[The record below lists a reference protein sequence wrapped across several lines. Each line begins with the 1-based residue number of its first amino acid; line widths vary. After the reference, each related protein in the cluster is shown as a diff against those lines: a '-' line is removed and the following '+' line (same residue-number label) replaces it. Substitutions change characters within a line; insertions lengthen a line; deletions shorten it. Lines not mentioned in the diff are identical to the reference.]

1 MNKHFATF
9 TLLTAL
15 LFTCAGL
22 AFAQDPVQFYAQP
35 PIHIITG
42 PDVNTGG
49 PPPTA
54 ETPGSLA
61 CVYELVKQT
70 KGCPIATSKTLP
82 TGGWGA
88 IALVDAFDNPQAAND
103 VKVWAQQFG
112 IKKYS
117 FKVVFATGKRPVF
130 NAGWALEESLDIEM
144 AVSMA
149 PKAKIYLVEAA
160 SNNNNDL
167 YFAEK
172 VAGDLVAKA
181 GGGVISN
188 SWQGGEYSTE
198 DQDGKTYFNHPGVV
212 YFASSGDGGYNNTGF
227 PAVSPYVVAA
237 GGTQIIR
244 SSGNFQAEWYWS
256 GGGSG
261 LSQYESRPAYQDIIK
276 KIVGSKRGV
285 PDFSAVATNVPVYS
299 GSNGGWFTVAG
310 TSISSPLLAGIVNA
324 AASKAKST
332 SAELTAV
339 YKVYGNKTEYK
350 ADFRDITIPSTNCKT
365 GWDFCDG
372 VGSPITY
379 KGK

>member
-1 MNKHFATF
+1 
-9 TLLTAL
+9 LVSAL

-42 PDVNTGG
+42 PDVNAGG
-49 PPPTA
+49 PPPSA

-88 IALVDAFDNPQAAND
+88 IALVDAFDNRQAAND
-103 VKVWAQQFG
+103 VKVGPNSSVSKSIRSRWSSLLASGRCSIQAGPSKSRSISRWQFQWRRRLR
-112 IKKYS
+112 
-117 FKVVFATGKRPVF
+117 F
-130 NAGWALEESLDIEM
+130 
-144 AVSMA
+144 
-149 PKAKIYLVEAA
+149 YLVEAA
-160 SNNNNDL
+160 SNNNSDQ

-172 VAGDLVAKA
+172 VAANLVAKA

-188 SWQGGEYSTE
+188 SWQGGENSTE
-198 DQDGKTYFNHPGVV
+198 DQVGKTYFNHPGVV
-212 YFASSGDGGYNNTGF
+212 YFASSGDGGYNHTGF

-244 SSGNFQAEWYWS
+244 SNGNFQAEWYWS

-261 LSQYESRPAYQDIIK
+261 LSQYESRPPYQDIIK
-276 KIVGSKRGV
+276 KIVGTKRGV

-299 GSNGGWFTVAG
+299 GSNGVWFVVAG
-310 TSISSPLLAGIVNA
+310 TSISRHPCLPASSMLQLARQSRVARN
-324 AASKAKST
+324 
-332 SAELTAV
+332 
-339 YKVYGNKTEYK
+339 
-350 ADFRDITIPSTNCKT
+350 
-365 GWDFCDG
+365 
-372 VGSPITY
+372 
-379 KGK
+379 